1 MNAWYIAYEMEQK
14 PLPKQYSLT
23 SWMHPIGCVV
33 LNSRSHINLW
43 SVDQNDQAL
52 RYFFREW
59 NIWHHVLYVHNSLVR
74 ATKDNEHADLY
85 HCLPWSHGTLG
96 FLVALELAIVPVK
109 PYVRMEYIPVRGQKA
124 YCDKIRELSGA
135 NDKDAKVIA
144 LIRFL
149 LIHCTAL
156 KQRDGDGACWR

>member
-1 MNAWYIAYEMEQK
+1 M
-14 PLPKQYSLT
+14 
-23 SWMHPIGCVV
+23 
-33 LNSRSHINLW
+33 
-43 SVDQNDQAL
+43 
-52 RYFFREW
+52 
-59 NIWHHVLYVHNSLVR
+59 HNSLVR

-135 NDKDAKVIA
+135 NDRDAKVIA

-156 KQRDGDGACWR
+156 KQRDGDGAC